1 VNQSAADSPLRVF
14 GSMLAYYRGQAG
26 MTPEQL
32 GTQIFMSGSLIR
44 KVEAGTRTPAEDLAK
59 ACDDA
64 LGCGGALIELH
75 GQLRPLFRD
84 RPYPGWFGKWPE
96 VEAAAKTLRWF
107 EPLVIPGL
115 LQTEDYARAILSTR
129 IGDTEDEIDEMVAA
143 RMERQHI
150 LARDKPPTLWVIVDE
165 GVLRR
170 AVGGPEV
177 MAEQIVHLGEMA
189 RQPGIVI
196 QVIPLATGAHQGLN
210 GGAFIIADIPGAPAV
225 AYQDTAARGQ
235 VIEDGEDTEALVTT
249 WDTLKAE
256 ALPRAAS
263 LTLIE
268 EVGTW
273 TA

>member
-14 GSMLAYYRGQAG
+14 GSMLAYYRGRAG

-44 KVEAGTRTPAEDLAK
+44 KVEAGTRTPTEELAK

-64 LGCGGALIELH
+64 LDCGGALIELH

-96 VEAAAKTLRWF
+96 VEGAARTLRWF
-107 EPLVIPGL
+107 EPLVVPGL
-115 LQTEDYARAILSTR
+115 LQTEEYARAILSTR

-170 AVGGPEV
+170 AVGGAAV
-177 MAEQIVHLGEMA
+177 MARQITHLGEMA

-210 GGAFIIADIPGAPAV
+210 GGAFIIADIPGSPAV

-263 LTLIE
+263 LTLIK